1 MLASI
6 IPNSFNEISGL
17 EMNWNPH
24 VEVHYYNT
32 SYPYNSA
39 GSFMEYFEGL
49 TYEHVNFIFDG
60 ASHVQESAYPSMN
73 TSFYKFGLSESGNTS
88 YYDYGHPYEVNYHEP
103 RVDENRRPSDNSST
117 MNNEQTASVNTVRE
131 RNTNTTTHEN
141 SVECPRRHHN
151 AHDYQVVWQD
161 SVDPDNMTYEA
172 VTWLNFAYWSHLSLA
187 RPIGQASTCRP
198 WIVIGNGCLL
208 NVKGGIT
215 RVRRDG
221 WNSEQR
227 SFSRT
232 YSVASN
238 FKIQV
243 WLLWKK
249 KVEKREVEADESLFC
264 AKGRLGEQLKV
275 GHHLHWMQ
283 PPPPS
288 EAVESNLLLYVE
300 NRCVICQMEYKRGDR
315 RITLPCKH
323 AYHAG
328 CGARWLS
335 INKAC
340 PICYTEVYGDTSKR

>member
-1 MLASI
+1 MVRLNTKGFILVEEKTDPDLEHLNIRICVQDCPIYQDFLRAGTDYQ
-6 IPNSFNEISGL
+6 ISGL

-131 RNTNTTTHEN
+131 RNTNTTTREN

-161 SVDPDNMTYEA
+161 TVDPDNMTYEE
-172 VTWLNFAYWSHLSLA
+172 
-187 RPIGQASTCRP
+187 
-198 WIVIGNGCLL
+198 LL
-208 NVKGGIT
+208 
-215 RVRRDG
+215 
-221 WNSEQR
+221 E
-227 SFSRT
+227 
-232 YSVASN
+232 
-238 FKIQV
+238 
-243 WLLWKK
+243 
-249 KVEKREVEADESLFC
+249 
-264 AKGRLGEQLKV
+264 LGETV
-275 GHHLHWMQ
+275 GTQSRGLSQEHIASL
-283 PPPPS
+283 PISKYKCGFFGRKKSRS
-288 EAVESNLLLYVE
+288 E
-300 NRCVICQMEYKRGDR
+300 RCVICQMEYKRGDR

-340 PICYTEVYGDTSKR
+340 PICYTEVFGDTSKR